1 MFVQISELHDFS
13 ANETTLEIGMDDTS
27 TTGSLGSLTESPA
40 LDLVLS
46 SSEVMTKLKGTV
58 ANVDDSVDHG
68 GLAELSSSGISGSSI
83 GRTSSSENFG
93 LVLSRER
100 NHGATTVS
108 GDPSL
113 DLGKPL
119 VLGADVVVAANVD
132 EVDDGLGAHEEMLV
146 EHFDVL
152 AGPLS
157 VTDGLLLQKHGLALV
172 KGLFLLLVGL
182 LVHAS
187 NDSVKFGDSFLEGLE
202 ILLKELVCDDVQ
214 ISDRVKITFGMH
226 DFLVVESTHD
236 MVDAVNSLDVG
247 QESVSETLTLAGA
260 GHKTRNIEDGDTG
273 GNLGTGVVHVAK
285 AFESLVRDKDLSLSW
300 LDGTERIVL
309 SGDTQV
315 GQDVESG

>member
-1 MFVQISELHDFS
+1 VFVQISELHDFS

-27 TTGSLGSLTESPA
+27 TTGSLGSLTEGPA

-46 SSEVMTKLKGTV
+46 GSEVMTKLKGTV

-214 ISDRVKITFGMH
+214 ISDGVNIT
-226 DFLVVESTHD
+226 LVVHD
-236 MVDAVNSLDVG
+236 LFVVEGTNNMVDAINSLDVG
-247 QESVSETLTLAGA
+247 KESVSETLTFTGA
-260 GHKTRNIEDGDTG
+260 GDETSNIEDGDG
-273 GNLGTGVVHVAK
+273 SGNLGARFVDFAK
-285 AFESLVRDKDLSLSW
+285 VLESIIGDEDLSLGR

-309 SGDTQV
+309 SGDAQV